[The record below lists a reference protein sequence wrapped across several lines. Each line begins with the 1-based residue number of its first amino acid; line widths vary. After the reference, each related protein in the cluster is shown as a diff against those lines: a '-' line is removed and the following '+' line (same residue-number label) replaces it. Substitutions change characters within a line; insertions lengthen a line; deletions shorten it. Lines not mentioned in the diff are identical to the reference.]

1 MNLNDVVH
9 EVVIIAK
16 EAGDAILQIY
26 NQPEFHIENKADS
39 SPLTEADRQANEI
52 ICRSLLE
59 KYPDIPIISEE
70 NKMESYNIR
79 KEYQMCW
86 MVDPLD
92 GTKEFIHRNGDFT
105 VNIALIREGEP
116 VLGVVYQPV
125 NGDLYYADKET
136 GAFSTKNG
144 ITSAL
149 KTTPF
154 SIHEK
159 GLKVVASRS
168 HLNEE
173 TAEFIQKLSEPAL
186 VTRGSSLKFLLLAS
200 GEADIYPRLAPTSEW
215 DTAAAQ
221 CILMVAGGVVINV
234 EDGNPM
240 VYNKPSLLNPSFIA
254 YRHPLNESL
263 I

>member
-1 MNLNDVVH
+1 MKLNEVVH

-16 EAGDAILQIY
+16 EAGAAILQIY
-26 NQPEFHIENKADS
+26 NQPDFHIENKADS

-52 ICRSLLE
+52 ICRSLFE

-70 NKMESYNIR
+70 NKMEPYNIR
-79 KEYQMCW
+79 KNYQMCW

-105 VNIALIREGEP
+105 VNIALIRDGEP

-125 NGDLYYADKET
+125 NGDLHYADKET
-136 GAFSTKNG
+136 GAFSNKNG

-149 KTTPF
+149 KTSPF
-154 SIHEK
+154 SIHDK

-173 TAEFIQKLSEPAL
+173 TAQFIQKLTEPAL

-221 CILMVAGGVVINV
+221 CILTVAGGVVINV
-234 EDGNPM
+234 EEGNPM

-254 YRHPLNESL
+254 YRHPLNESA

>member
-1 MNLNDVVH
+1 
-9 EVVIIAK
+9 
-16 EAGDAILQIY
+16 
-26 NQPEFHIENKADS
+26 
-39 SPLTEADRQANEI
+39 
-52 ICRSLLE
+52 
-59 KYPDIPIISEE
+59 
-70 NKMESYNIR
+70 
-79 KEYQMCW
+79 MCW

-116 VLGVVYQPV
+116 LLGVVYQPV

-136 GAFSTKNG
+136 GAFSIKNG

-149 KTTPF
+149 KTSPF
-154 SIHEK
+154 SIHDK

-173 TAEFIQKLSEPAL
+173 TAQFIQKLSEPAL

-221 CILMVAGGVVINV
+221 CILTVAGGVVINV
-234 EDGNPM
+234 EEGNPM

-254 YRHPLNESL
+254 YRHPLNESA

>member
-1 MNLNDVVH
+1 
-9 EVVIIAK
+9 
-16 EAGDAILQIY
+16 
-26 NQPEFHIENKADS
+26 
-39 SPLTEADRQANEI
+39 
-52 ICRSLLE
+52 
-59 KYPDIPIISEE
+59 
-70 NKMESYNIR
+70 
-79 KEYQMCW
+79 MCW

-173 TAEFIQKLSEPAL
+173 TAQFIQKLSEPAL

-221 CILMVAGGVVINV
+221 CILTVAGGVVINA

-240 VYNKPSLLNPSFIA
+240 VYNKQSLLNPSFIA
-254 YRHPLNESL
+254 YRHRLIESP

>member
-16 EAGDAILQIY
+16 EAGAAILQIY

-39 SPLTEADRQANEI
+39 SPLTEADRQSNEI

-70 NKMESYNIR
+70 NKMEPYHIR
-79 KEYQMCW
+79 KDYQMCW

-125 NGDLYYADKET
+125 HGDLYYADKET

-144 ITSAL
+144 VTSAL

-173 TAEFIQKLSEPAL
+173 TAQFIQKLTEPAL

-221 CILMVAGGVVINV
+221 CILTVAGGVVINAA
-234 EDGNPM
+234 DGNPM

-254 YRHPLNESL
+254 YRHPLNERP